1 MRLSGPEANLKAYLY
16 FLNAMYKKGMIE
28 IWE

>member
-1 MRLSGPEANLKAYLY
+1 MRLSGTEVNLKAYLY
-16 FLNAMYKKGMIE
+16 FLNAMYKKEMIE